1 MFVNIKDH
9 FAGQLL
15 QANKAAIRLTAFQV
29 TPLDISKD
37 AWKHFQ
43 SFQREVEPS
52 LFVIVS
58 IKTGILRLEYRTF
71 TNK

>member
-37 AWKHFQ
+37 AWKRFQ
-43 SFQREVEPS
+43 SF
-52 LFVIVS
+52 LW
-58 IKTGILRLEYRTF
+58 
-71 TNK
+71 